1 MYRDQFT
8 MALDGRGT
16 YEITEQINDI
26 VADSSIEEGLC
37 HLFIHHT
44 SASLIICENADP
56 TVRSDLENFL
66 HKWVPDG
73 HKMFK
78 HRDEG
83 NDDMPAHIR
92 TVMTNSCLTIP
103 VVSGRMDL
111 GDWQGIFIY
120 EHRAVPYTRRITVTV
135 QD

>member
-1 MYRDQFT
+1 MHRDSIVRS
-8 MALDGRGT
+8 LDGRGT
-16 YEITEQINDI
+16 YEITDEINRI
-26 VADSSIEEGLC
+26 VQNSNIQDGLC
-37 HLFIHHT
+37 NVFIHHT

-56 TVRSDLENFL
+56 TVHTDLENFL

-78 HRDEG
+78 HVDEG

-92 TVMTNSCLTIP
+92 TVMTNSSITLPIADG
-103 VVSGRMDL
+103 SLDL
-111 GDWQGIFIY
+111 GTWQGVYIY
-120 EHRAVPYTRRITVTV
+120 EHRADTYQRRVTVTV